1 MTPQERVIRA
11 LEFGKPDRIPSYDSY
26 WPEFE
31 EAWRAEKSLPAT
43 ADIRDYYEIDLE
55 YIYPDETPFPSQ
67 AAVLESGGE
76 YEVIRSGWG
85 VVQRRRADAK
95 FYEELQVALPDKRKL
110 DQLAFESPTLESRY
124 FPHDEVNFLKARFC
138 LFAKTGGPYM
148 RTATLRGSEQWLLD
162 LVEDPGFAL
171 ELAMRMTRHMTAV
184 GLEAIRRYNLYDT
197 GIWFFDDLGW
207 NQGPMFS
214 PRTFERVFYPCY
226 KWMCAQYRA
235 AGVRHVLLHCDGN
248 IEAILDML
256 VDTGIQGF
264 HPVEPKAGMDVVKL
278 RQRYGRSLAL
288 IGGLDNAII
297 LPRGD
302 KAEVEAHVRRVL
314 DVGQDGGLVIGAH
327 SIGPDVSL
335 ATYDFV
341 RSLIREDGRSSET
354 G

>member
-1 MTPQERVIRA
+1 MTPQGRVIRA
-11 LEFGKPDRIPSYDSY
+11 LEFKKPDRIPFYDSY

-31 EAWRAEKSLPAT
+31 EAWRAAKGCPTS

-67 AAVLESGGE
+67 AGVLETGGE
-76 YEVIRSGWG
+76 YEILRSGWG
-85 VVQRRRADAK
+85 VVQRRRGEAK

-110 DQLAFESPTLESRY
+110 DELVFEPPELESRY
-124 FPHDEVNFLKARFC
+124 FPVADVNALKARFC

-148 RTATLRGSEQWLLD
+148 RTSTLRGSEQWLLD
-162 LVEDPGFAL
+162 LVEDPAFAL

-184 GLEAIRRYNLYDT
+184 GLETIRRYDLYAA

-226 KWMCAQYRA
+226 KWMCDQYRA
-235 AGVRHVLLHCDGN
+235 AGVRHILLHCDGN

-256 VDTGIQGF
+256 VDAGIQGF

-278 RQRYGRSLAL
+278 RQRYGTSLAL

-302 KAEVEAHVRRVL
+302 KAEIAAHVRRVL
-314 DVGQDGGLVIGAH
+314 EVGQDSGLVIGAH
-327 SIGPDVSL
+327 SIGPDVTVE
-335 ATYDFV
+335 TYDFV
-341 RSLIREDGRSSET
+341 RQLIREYNRDHFT